1 MKNKII
7 DGNIQSKILRDK
19 IASDVLKFK
28 IKPKLAIILIGNNP
42 ASNIYVKIKTKRAQ
56 EVGIETEL
64 HVFDESI
71 TNDELLK
78 FIDTLNQDDSI
89 HGILVQ
95 MPLPKHI
102 NKNSILIS
110 ILPQKDVDGFSP
122 ISVGNLHNQN
132 PTFIPCTPLGVIHLI
147 KSVRADLTGMRAGVI
162 GRSNIVGRPVAELL
176 LQNDCSTTIVHS
188 KSHDI
193 AKICS
198 ECDILV
204 AAVGIPKL
212 VTKDYIKP
220 GAIVIDV
227 GINKIGDKIVGDV
240 DFDDVINTVGYI
252 TPVPG
257 GVGPMTVA
265 YLLSN
270 TVESYKS
277 LEQHGNKAIS
287 EYIS

>member
-1 MKNKII
+1 MQNKII
-7 DGNIQSKILRDK
+7 DGNLQSKILRDK
-19 IASDVLKFK
+19 IASDVLK
-28 IKPKLAIILIGNNP
+28 INIRPKLSIVLVGNNP
-42 ASNIYVKIKTKRAQ
+42 ASHIYVKIKTKRAQ

-64 HVFDESI
+64 HIFDEKI

-78 FIDTLNQDDSI
+78 FIDFLNQDDSV

-102 NKNSILIS
+102 NKNAVLLSIS
-110 ILPQKDVDGFSP
+110 TKKDVDGFSP
-122 ISVGNLHNQN
+122 VSVGNLHNQN
-132 PTFIPCTPLGVIHLI
+132 ATFIPCTPLGIMHLI
-147 KSVRADLTGMRAGVI
+147 KSVKKDLTGMRATVI

-176 LQNDCSTTIVHS
+176 LQSDCSTTIVHS
-188 KSHDI
+188 KSNDI
-193 AKICS
+193 ARICS
-198 ECDILV
+198 ESDILI
-204 AAVGIPKL
+204 AAVGIPNL

-227 GINKIGDKIVGDV
+227 GINKIGDKIIGDV
-240 DFDDVINTVGYI
+240 DFDNVIDIVGHI

-270 TVESYKS
+270 TMRAVNLLTNSY
-277 LEQHGNKAIS
+277 A
-287 EYIS
+287 

>member
-1 MKNKII
+1 MQNKII
-7 DGNIQSKILRDK
+7 DGNFQSKILRDK
-19 IASDVLKFK
+19 IASDVLK
-28 IKPKLAIILIGNNP
+28 INIRPKLSIVLVGNNP
-42 ASNIYVKIKTKRAQ
+42 ASHIYVKIKTKRAQ

-64 HVFDESI
+64 HIFDEKI

-78 FIDTLNQDDSI
+78 FIDFLNQDDSV

-102 NKNSILIS
+102 NKNAVLLSIS
-110 ILPQKDVDGFSP
+110 TKKDVDGFSP
-122 ISVGNLHNQN
+122 VSVGNLHNQN
-132 PTFIPCTPLGVIHLI
+132 ATFIPCTPLGIMHLI
-147 KSVRADLTGMRAGVI
+147 KSVKKDLTGMRATVI

-176 LQNDCSTTIVHS
+176 LQSDCSTTIVHS
-188 KSHDI
+188 KSNDI
-193 AKICS
+193 ARICS
-198 ECDILV
+198 ESDILI
-204 AAVGIPKL
+204 AAVGIPNL

-227 GINKIGDKIVGDV
+227 GINKIGDKIIGDV
-240 DFDDVINTVGYI
+240 YFDDVIDIVGHI

-270 TVESYKS
+270 TMRAVNLLTNSY
-277 LEQHGNKAIS
+277 A
-287 EYIS
+287 

>member
-1 MKNKII
+1 MQNKII
-7 DGNIQSKILRDK
+7 DGNFQSKILRDK
-19 IASDVLKFK
+19 IASDVLK
-28 IKPKLAIILIGNNP
+28 INIRPKLSIVLVGNNP
-42 ASNIYVKIKTKRAQ
+42 VSHIYVKIKTKRAQ

-64 HVFDESI
+64 HIFDEKI

-78 FIDTLNQDDSI
+78 FIDFLNQDESI

-102 NKNSILIS
+102 NKNAVLLSIS
-110 ILPQKDVDGFSP
+110 PQKDVDGFSP
-122 ISVGNLHNQN
+122 VSVGNLHNQN
-132 PTFIPCTPLGVIHLI
+132 ATFVPCTPLGIIHLI
-147 KSVRADLTGMRAGVI
+147 KSVKKDLTGMRATVI

-176 LQNDCSTTIVHS
+176 LQSDCSTTIVHS
-188 KSHDI
+188 KSNDI
-193 AKICS
+193 ARICRES
-198 ECDILV
+198 DILI
-204 AAVGIPKL
+204 AAVGIPNL

-227 GINKIGDKIVGDV
+227 GINKIGDKIIGDV
-240 DFDDVINTVGYI
+240 YFDDVIDIVGHI

-270 TVESYKS
+270 TMRAVNLFTNSY
-277 LEQHGNKAIS
+277 A
-287 EYIS
+287 